1 MPVKKG
7 LVEENVSTE
16 VLAALSTAFGREISF
31 VDDLTY
37 AEYETELREAM
48 LKVHPDRG
56 GDEETFK
63 ILSAE
68 RERIKKRNS
77 EIVPKEKKTS
87 ISGAK
92 LLPGT
97 TFRPDDIKPA
107 DVDKDSSG
115 SSTVNIADRLNNIA
129 DALGVIGGLFKLEL
143 KALQDKETQ
152 DLKDKAEQDKKARE
166 AELEAKKETKKKKKD
181 SGLKLPGMGILGTL
195 KKFFTNVALGAVS
208 LKLMDW
214 LKDPANREKMLK
226 VTDWLTNNAGSIFKG
241 LIVLAGFDI
250 ATRVL
255 GIAMAISKVLAWL
268 GLLPLAI
275 GALLFSLG
283 RLGSKRL
290 PKHAREVIEE
300 LQSMEGGVTA
310 ENRQKLLEKL
320 KLELTEKEAEKQAMT
335 TAAALTF
342 PTGISYAPEI
352 LNLGN
357 EIKVLKDMIKFLETG
372 VHSKL
377 PKQKAGALP
386 GQGTDVKI
394 NWEDMYAEGGRPPV
408 GKVVSVGEEGRELFV
423 ADTSGTIIPN
433 DKTEHVFDGGALLV
447 AKSNTMDK
455 VSGISQRVSKKR
467 TPNLI
472 DLRGGKGS
480 SSNPTFNTGDQISSV
495 SSEDSS
501 NIDIFTGSLSYG
513 LVG

>member
-7 LVEENVSTE
+7 LVEENVSTK

-68 RERIKKRNS
+68 RERIRKRNS
-77 EIVPKEKKTS
+77 EIVPKEKKTT
-87 ISGAK
+87 IKGVK

-166 AELEAKKETKKKKKD
+166 AELEQKKAVTKPKKD
-181 SGLKLPGMGILGTL
+181 SKLKIPKLGFFETL
-195 KKFFTNVALGAVS
+195 KKFFLNVALGAGA
-208 LKLMDW
+208 LKLLEW
-214 LKDPANREKMLK
+214 LKNPENKEKIEK
-226 VTDWLTNNAGSIFKG
+226 FTNWLTNNADSIFKWI
-241 LIVLAGFDI
+241 LKIV
-250 ATRVL
+250 
-255 GIAMAISKVLAWL
+255 AIDV
-268 GLLPLAI
+268 
-275 GALLFSLG
+275 
-283 RLGSKRL
+283 
-290 PKHAREVIEE
+290 
-300 LQSMEGGVTA
+300 GV
-310 ENRQKLLEKL
+310 K
-320 KLELTEKEAEKQAMT
+320 
-335 TAAALTF
+335 
-342 PTGISYAPEI
+342 I
-352 LNLGN
+352 LNLIGAGGV
-357 EIKVLKDMIKFLETG
+357 IWAVLKRLGMLKITIGTMLFMLPSLFGKPGDRSHFENKAIRLLNNQYDGNKSALLRDLEAARSGDRRDLHKRFGLQSGPLGGRETVIDDMIKAVEEF
-372 VHSKL
+372 
-377 PKQKAGALP
+377 
-386 GQGTDVKI
+386 KI
-394 NWEDMYAEGGRPPV
+394 GGRPPV
-408 GKVVSVGEEGRELFV
+408 GEVVSVGEQGRELFV
-423 ADTSGTIIPN
+423 ADRPGTIISN
-433 DKTEHVFDGGALLV
+433 DKTENVFNDGALLV
-447 AKSNTMDK
+447 TKSNTLNK
-455 VSGISQRVSKKR
+455 ISNTASSISQRVDKKR

-480 SSNPTFNTGDQISSV
+480 TSNPTFNTGDQISSV
-495 SSEDSS
+495 PSEDTS